1 MHIHIGVEAGCFK
14 LDFWRLKRVII
25 GKREGQL
32 ILCAFKHSIFAS
44 CDCSLPEEYVV
55 LLRKCRYP
63 RISTH
68 LTINPQNQTKIKTF
82 SIYIYI
88 YIYIYMYICVYI
100 CMCVWMC
107 VFLTIKAINSDCN
120 LFNNTK
126 QETN

>member
-14 LDFWRLKRVII
+14 LDFWRLERVII

-68 LTINPQNQTKIKTF
+68 LTINPQNQTKIKTL
-82 SIYIYI
+82 SHH
-88 YIYIYMYICVYI
+88 VYI
-100 CMCVWMC
+100 NVSVYVCI
-107 VFLTIKAINSDCN
+107 FLTIKAINSDCN